1 MNQRTDEWFQARLG
15 HVTASRVSDAIAGK
29 DTATRRNYMVQLI
42 AERLTGQQ
50 QESFTNAAMQWGTET
65 EPLARA
71 AYQAENDLVE
81 EVGFIKHPSIEWF
94 GASPDGVVGE
104 GLIEIKCPTSTT
116 HLDWIL
122 GKKSPA
128 KHQPQMMAQLA
139 VTGKKWCDFVS
150 FDPRL
155 PEHLRLFVVRFQ
167 PTQEAITDLENKVRD
182 FLNETQLAIS
192 KLDKK

>member
-42 AERLTGQQ
+42 AERLTNQQ

-71 AYQAENDLVE
+71 AYQAEHDLVE

-104 GLIEIKCPTSTT
+104 GLIEIKCPNTTT

-192 KLDKK
+192 KLEIK